1 LLALYA
7 SNKAKKINK
16 VLTYFF
22 TCLLPI
28 SPSSCSAAM
37 CCLISGII
45 FNRPNARY
53 VSIRG
58 PIESARML
66 PNTSPPPPPPE
77 MKSVNDVGVG
87 GGDRGDS
94 GLLKE
99 VMMPGVWM

>member
-1 LLALYA
+1 
-7 SNKAKKINK
+7 
-16 VLTYFF
+16 
-22 TCLLPI
+22 
-28 SPSSCSAAM
+28 
-37 CCLISGII
+37 
-45 FNRPNARY
+45 
-53 VSIRG
+53 
-58 PIESARML
+58 ML